1 MVRSSLRIQAN
12 GCNLTAARGRSRRD
26 GRACIRGAQQHHPR
40 GLGVTELSVEARYLE
55 PELPDE
61 LDDAYAQ
68 TFDRLRR
75 MFRARGCSQEEA
87 ADLAQEAAIRAWMH
101 IRRWGVADSGLDPLL
116 NRIARNLLID
126 RYRRVTP
133 HLVPLDSAEDIQDHS
148 QDPSEEV
155 ARRQRRSAVRSAI
168 SSLPQRHQAAIT
180 YSLSGLSPEEVGKQM
195 GIGRNAADA
204 LLHRA
209 RRSLREHL
217 APVRDGMWAL
227 AFGVRMRIDR
237 VFRRAGV
244 EERLADVSMVA
255 VTSTAVNV
263 ATAAIVAV
271 LTVTG
276 GGVGGPAYARA
287 GSGAVQ
293 RTAVQAPALAG
304 GASGG
309 TGLTGGTVPP
319 GTGDVHA
326 YHFGVAHGTYNKNGT
341 DNNVTIPS
349 DDPNKPL
356 INIHYKLDRQEENA
370 PGPNVTHAL
379 CSTSILGC
387 GE

>member
-1 MVRSSLRIQAN
+1 MLRSSLRIQAN
-12 GCNLTAARGRSRRD
+12 ACNLTAARGLRD
-26 GRACIRGAQQHHPR
+26 ATGARASGGQVGHPR
-40 GLGVTELSVEARYLE
+40 GLGVTALSVEARYLE

-116 NRIARNLLID
+116 NRISRNLLID
-126 RYRRVTP
+126 RYRRATP
-133 HLVPLDSAEDIQDHS
+133 HLVPLDSAEEIQDHT

-168 SSLPQRHQAAIT
+168 SSLPTRHQAAIT

-217 APVRDGMWAL
+217 APVRDGMWTL
-227 AFGVRMRIDR
+227 AFGARMRIDR
-237 VFRRAGV
+237 LFRRTGL
-244 EERLADVSMVA
+244 EERFGEASVIGVA
-255 VTSTAVNV
+255 STAMNV

-276 GGVGGPAYARA
+276 GGVGSPAYARA
-287 GSGAVQ
+287 GAGSARSAVH
-293 RTAVQAPALAG
+293 APASI
-304 GASGG
+304 GAHSGSSN
-309 TGLTGGTVPP
+309 LTGGTLPP
-319 GTGDVHA
+319 GSSGVHA
-326 YHFGVAHGTYNKNGT
+326 YHFGFAHGTYDSNGT
-341 DNNVTIPS
+341 DNQVTVPGP
-349 DDPNKPL
+349 DPKQPL
-356 INIHYKLDRQEENA
+356 INVHYKLFRQEENV
-370 PGPNVTHAL
+370 PGPPVTQKI
-379 CSTSILGC
+379 CSTVISC
-387 GE
+387 D

>member
-1 MVRSSLRIQAN
+1 
-12 GCNLTAARGRSRRD
+12 
-26 GRACIRGAQQHHPR
+26 
-40 GLGVTELSVEARYLE
+40 LGVTALSVEARYLE

-133 HLVPLDSAEDIQDHS
+133 HLVPLDSAEEIQDHT

-168 SSLPQRHQAAIT
+168 SSLPTRHQTAIT

-227 AFGVRMRIDR
+227 AFGARVRWDR
-237 VFRRAGV
+237 FTRRSGLNNMTPAELTNTLNATVGV
-244 EERLADVSMVA
+244 AA
-255 VTSTAVNV
+255 
-263 ATAAIVAV
+263 AAIV
-271 LTVTG
+271 TVVALAAG
-276 GGVGGPAYARA
+276 
-287 GSGAVQ
+287 GSGAGAATSSGAFHARVPAVAVARVT
-293 RTAVQAPALAG
+293 RTGSVSSVGAG
-304 GASGG
+304 SSSGGSVGGG
-309 TGLTGGTVPP
+309 TGGRIVYGNSNLGGSWSRDGIDAQANGPKDNHGRRIFGIHIGLVRDNTQPYFNDDLSALRSKC
-319 GTGDVHA
+319 GTLCA
-326 YHFGVAHGTYNKNGT
+326 
-341 DNNVTIPS
+341 
-349 DDPNKPL
+349 
-356 INIHYKLDRQEENA
+356 NA
-370 PGPNVTHAL
+370 
-379 CSTSILGC
+379 LG
-387 GE
+387 ER